1 MLEATFLRKATDGD
15 LLRNALDATKSVDD
29 PEVEIVY
36 VATPPTSRRPDSTEL
51 LYGRSMAY
59 ERLGDIQAAK
69 QDLETVLE
77 REPDDARA
85 LNALGYLIANHGSDY
100 DRAASYIQRALETE
114 PDNPAILDSMG
125 WVEYRRGNLDA
136 ARHYLERAYR
146 DFADAEVA
154 AHLGE
159 VLWQQGQHEAAHL
172 PLFRPGS
179 CCFARRRHSGVV
191 D

>member
-1 MLEATFLRKATDGD
+1 M
-15 LLRNALDATKSVDD
+15 
-29 PEVEIVY
+29 
-36 VATPPTSRRPDSTEL
+36 
-51 LYGRSMAY
+51 
-59 ERLGDIQAAK
+59 
-69 QDLETVLE
+69 
-77 REPDDARA
+77 
-85 LNALGYLIANHGSDY
+85 GYLIANHGSDY

-159 VLWQQGQHEAAHL
+159 VLWQQGQHEAA
-172 PLFRPGS
+172 
-179 CCFARRRHSGVV
+179 RRIWQDAMADSADHPVLTETVERL
-191 D
+191 DP